1 VQTCAAPRTDFSG
14 PADTAVVF
22 AANALGDGQP
32 ARDEAAAHQ
41 HEPQP
46 LQDPPTPPPLGHGF
60 LLGTRETR
68 ASSTGGGTATVGTA
82 TATIPADAVRVE
94 GVIRAIRGTCP
105 ELGLNLNGRI
115 ILTGIRTGF
124 EGKTC
129 TELQVRD
136 RVVVIVHKVSD
147 KMPIALKV
155 LSRAR

>member
-1 VQTCAAPRTDFSG
+1 MRTRFLGIAFLVVAMAATVACSG
-14 PADTAVVF
+14 SSTPVTPTA
-22 AANALGDGQP
+22 
-32 ARDEAAAHQ
+32 
-41 HEPQP
+41 
-46 LQDPPTPPPLGHGF
+46 PTAIQ
-60 LLGTRETR
+60 
-68 ASSTGGGTATVGTA
+68 ASSTGGGPADVGTA

-115 ILTGIRTGF
+115 ILTGTRTGF
-124 EGKTC
+124 EGKRC

-136 RVVVIVHKVSD
+136 RVVVIVHKAPD

>member
-1 VQTCAAPRTDFSG
+1 MRTRFLGIAFLVGAMAATVACSG
-14 PADTAVVF
+14 SSTPVTPTA
-22 AANALGDGQP
+22 
-32 ARDEAAAHQ
+32 
-41 HEPQP
+41 
-46 LQDPPTPPPLGHGF
+46 PTS
-60 LLGTRETR
+60 TSTQ
-68 ASSTGGGTATVGTA
+68 ASSTGGGSADVGTA

-115 ILTGIRTGF
+115 ILTGPRTGF

-129 TELQVRD
+129 TELGVRD
-136 RVVVIVHKVSD
+136 QVVVIVHKVPD